1 MVAALDWGAV
11 VLPTLLAI
19 AGIIVSL
26 ETPFL
31 ESRSQRTV
39 WAARAGLF
47 AFGLLVSALIAV
59 QQSYLRHE
67 TAEVTELLG
76 TLADAAKVDR
86 SGSASSI
93 TEQILQK
100 LPSTDWHLTDE
111 QKQKLG
117 QILDSA
123 PDQSRFP
130 IDVRAAS
137 GSKQSQVYQDE
148 LANVFQTHRW
158 SVTAAVDPAIRSD
171 LVGLTIALSPDV
183 KTAQDVP
190 PNARILASVFEQ
202 SNIPFKVGNR
212 EGVAKNAFQL
222 DVGSPPPQ

>member
-1 MVAALDWGAV
+1 MLAALDWGAV

-19 AGIIVSL
+19 AGVIVSL

-67 TAEVTELLG
+67 AAEVTGLLG

-86 SGSASSI
+86 SGSAQGI
-93 TEQILQK
+93 TEQILKK

-123 PDQSRFP
+123 PEQSRFP
-130 IDVRAAS
+130 IDVRALA
-137 GSKQSQVYQDE
+137 GSTQSQKYQDE
-148 LANVFQTHRW
+148 LAGVFQDHHW
-158 SVTAAVDPAIRSD
+158 PVTAAADPGMSAD
-171 LVGLTIALSPDV
+171 LAGLTIALSPDV

-212 EGVAKNAFQL
+212 EGVAKNTFQL
-222 DVGSPPPQ
+222 DVGTPPAQ